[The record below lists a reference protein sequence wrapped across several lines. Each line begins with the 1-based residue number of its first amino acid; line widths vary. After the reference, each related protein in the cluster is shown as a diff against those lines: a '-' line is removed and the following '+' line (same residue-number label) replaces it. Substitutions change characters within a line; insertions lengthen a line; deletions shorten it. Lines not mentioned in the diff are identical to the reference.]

1 MKVKKNAGIAI
12 GNTRLDG
19 VKVKSGRCKTS
30 AERARERMAA
40 RGGTDEI
47 VKDMLGGINAAGNQA
62 REYERLLDNIRAG
75 NGTGKGSRSLSE
87 AARDRMIA
95 RENKKGINEA
105 DTKDLGNDKAKRR
118 AYPGSGGK

>member
-1 MKVKKNAGIAI
+1 M
-12 GNTRLDG
+12 
-19 VKVKSGRCKTS
+19 
-30 AERARERMAA
+30 
-40 RGGTDEI
+40 
-47 VKDMLGGINAAGNQA
+47 
-62 REYERLLDNIRAG
+62 LDNIRAG

-105 DTKDLGNDKAKRR
+105 EEKDLGNDKAKRR